1 MAKLTTKKL
10 RLLFCDVV
18 EQFIPLFNQ
27 KELEKGIETE
37 RLADVLLQGD
47 FTAFEK
53 TNAFYIVYRNFFF
66 NPSIVTPQQFD
77 QFMNLANN
85 KQCGK
90 KLYDAYSLTACDEIK
105 QSENL
110 TNCFHCKKCYN
121 SLNLLYCYNRRDL
134 NNPNEYYAFNEQ
146 VSHFRFEELKKMP
159 HSELVRQP
167 EYKSY
172 CDFNMIEFEKRQ
184 A

>member
-66 NPSIVTPQQFD
+66 NPSIVARTTF
-77 QFMNLANN
+77 
-85 KQCGK
+85 C
-90 KLYDAYSLTACDEIK
+90 
-105 QSENL
+105 
-110 TNCFHCKKCYN
+110 
-121 SLNLLYCYNRRDL
+121 LLRD
-134 NNPNEYYAFNEQ
+134 P
-146 VSHFRFEELKKMP
+146 S
-159 HSELVRQP
+159 
-167 EYKSY
+167 
-172 CDFNMIEFEKRQ
+172 
-184 A
+184 

>member
-27 KELEKGIETE
+27 KELEKGIEVE
-37 RLADVLLQGD
+37 RLADVLLQGN

-77 QFMNLANN
+77 QFMSLANN

-90 KLYDAYSLTACDEIK
+90 KSMMRI
-105 QSENL
+105 
-110 TNCFHCKKCYN
+110 
-121 SLNLLYCYNRRDL
+121 
-134 NNPNEYYAFNEQ
+134 
-146 VSHFRFEELKKMP
+146 
-159 HSELVRQP
+159 
-167 EYKSY
+167 
-172 CDFNMIEFEKRQ
+172 I
-184 A
+184 